1 MGAFDETVALLDHAD
16 LLGAGLPLDPFVPID
31 NDLGAPGGI
40 ATQAHRHVSPLRV
53 DDLKV
58 IVLDIGP
65 LLGPTQLGDLALA
78 VAPHLPQRGRGAS
91 DQHGEDPTKGWVL
104 GPMLARDLIFEV
116 VRATFNPE
124 NAVLLAMRLEPT
136 GQVPGR
142 LPQRLAA
149 QT

>member
-1 MGAFDETVALLDHAD
+1 M
-16 LLGAGLPLDPFVPID
+16 
-31 NDLGAPGGI
+31 
-40 ATQAHRHVSPLRV
+40 SPLRV

-78 VAPHLPQRGRGAS
+78 IASHLPQRGRGAS
-91 DQHGEDPTKGWVL
+91 DQHGEDSPKGWVL
-104 GPMLARDLIFEV
+104 GPMLTGDLIFKV
-116 VRATFNPE
+116 ARGTFNPE
-124 NAVLLAMRLEPT
+124 NALLLAMRLEPT

-149 QT
+149 QTGITALPLAPKDAEAASGLPQGVVAVDYQAIHAVVSGLD